1 MFLQRLRVQSLYK
14 GKTKN
19 LCPVPFTTYPES
31 RVHNDVTGLSHKAS
45 EGQQGWNK
53 SILLQEITS
62 FLPQHSSL
70 WMLHTISITNSV
82 QVQNNNNKKKSAR
95 TQRHRQTAPING
107 LCALKLMAL
116 IKFAA
121 TGRNDN
127 TFGRYA
133 TITLAKWVVAITR

>member
-1 MFLQRLRVQSLYK
+1 MEQKHLTARDHILSPSAFKLVNATYNFYNKFCS
-14 GKTKN
+14 GTK
-19 LCPVPFTTYPES
+19 
-31 RVHNDVTGLSHKAS
+31 
-45 EGQQGWNK
+45 QQ
-53 SILLQEITS
+53 Q
-62 FLPQHSSL
+62 Q
-70 WMLHTISITNSV
+70 
-82 QVQNNNNKKKSAR
+82 KKSAR

-133 TITLAKWVVAITR
+133 TITLAK